1 MPPDYLITLIEGLTT
16 LCHYCL
22 LECPAPVLSPLN
34 QPPLPPVPSQPYAP
48 GTSASQIISNLIHV
62 FSTSSN
68 QKVFLHDFLKNIS
81 ICTYMYIHTLV
92 YSKKLLYVYYKD
104 FIL

>member
-68 QKVFLHDFLKNIS
+68 QKVFLTLNFINIS
-81 ICTYMYIHTLV
+81 IYTCIYMNFSIQKIY
-92 YSKKLLYVYYKD
+92 
-104 FIL
+104 

>member
-1 MPPDYLITLIEGLTT
+1 MKEQTGDAPATHLSLPPDYLITVIEGLTT

-62 FSTSSN
+62 FSTSSS
-68 QKVFLHDFLKNIS
+68 QKVFINNFFSLCI
-81 ICTYMYIHTLV
+81 TYR
-92 YSKKLLYVYYKD
+92 
-104 FIL
+104 IL